1 MKNGRWESTV
11 FRITQCQALFLLKAF
26 KRWVFTR
33 VATLFSYFHIPNPE
47 WSYIMKKFSLKAI
60 ALLVAMSASSAF
72 AAGGADFDPTANFGD
87 ITAITSDSV
96 ATEISGALAD
106 TFDVATG
113 VYAQNVA
120 LIAQV
125 GDGNFALIDQ
135 QGGTANFAGVI
146 QDASA
151 NGANVAVIQQT
162 GNFNRAFVNQH

>member
-1 MKNGRWESTV
+1 
-11 FRITQCQALFLLKAF
+11 
-26 KRWVFTR
+26 
-33 VATLFSYFHIPNPE
+33 
-47 WSYIMKKFSLKAI
+47 MKKFSLKAI

-87 ITAITSDSV
+87 NTAITSDSV

-113 VYAQNVA
+113 VFAQNVA
-120 LIAQV
+120 LIAQL
-125 GDGNFALIDQ
+125 GDGNFALVDQ
-135 QGGTANFAGVI
+135 QGGTANFAGI
-146 QDASA
+146 MQDASA

>member
-1 MKNGRWESTV
+1 
-11 FRITQCQALFLLKAF
+11 
-26 KRWVFTR
+26 
-33 VATLFSYFHIPNPE
+33 
-47 WSYIMKKFSLKAI
+47 MKKFSLKAI

-113 VYAQNVA
+113 VFAQNVA
-120 LIAQV
+120 LIAQI

-162 GNFNRAFVNQH
+162 GNFNRAFKLDPSAFKAWMRVLLTAHTLKPQTPNIHSTNP